1 MLNSKLPFWM
11 RGPELKKLET
21 AFNKLWQRVANW
33 LGIPLSKFDLE
44 KCDLIIVDKTAYE
57 RKIVRLD
64 GEDEIIYRKRV
75 KFAFVNAK
83 DAGIKEGLFRIFE
96 RLGIPLYDIKERQGG
111 RDWDIVTFEVS
122 DDILSQHKALVNLL
136 VNTYGLTCRRY
147 EYAVT
152 DTIDQHVHI
161 GTMSAK
167 YITDIAKPSPL
178 VMAPLDVSALCII
191 RNKLEFSIND

>member
-1 MLNSKLPFWM
+1 MFNSKLPFWM
-11 RGPELKKLET
+11 RGIELKKLET
-21 AFNKLWQRVANW
+21 AFNNLWNRVANW

-44 KCDLIIVDKTAYE
+44 TCDLIIVDKTAYE
-57 RKIVRLD
+57 RNITRLE
-64 GEDEIIYRKRV
+64 GESEPIYRKRV
-75 KFAFVNAK
+75 KFAFMNAK
-83 DAGIKEGLFRIFE
+83 DAGIKEGMFRIFE
-96 RLGIPLYDIKERQGG
+96 RLGIPLYDIKERQHN

-161 GTMSAK
+161 GTMGAQ
-167 YITDIAKPSPL
+167 YVTAIAKTSPL
-178 VMAPLDVSALCII
+178 IMAPINVSAVCII
-191 RNKLEFSIND
+191 RNNLEFAVRD